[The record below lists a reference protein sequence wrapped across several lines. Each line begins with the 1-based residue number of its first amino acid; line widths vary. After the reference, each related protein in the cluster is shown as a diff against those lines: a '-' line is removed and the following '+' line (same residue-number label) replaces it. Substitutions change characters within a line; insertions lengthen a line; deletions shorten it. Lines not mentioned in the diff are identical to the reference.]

1 MKLVLIR
8 HGESTWNQQN
18 LFTGWTDVPLS
29 ENGTHEAI
37 AAGKALHQA
46 GFAFDIAY
54 TSVLTRANDTL
65 HLVLKEM
72 GHLWIPTIKSWRL
85 NERHYGGLQ
94 GLNKAETAEKY
105 GDDKVLEWRRSY
117 AVLPPLLSLDDKRH
131 PQFDRRYKTL
141 DERLLPC
148 GESLALTL
156 KRVIPFWE
164 DHIAPSLKAGKVVVV
179 AAHGNSLRALIKY
192 IEDISDSDIMQIE
205 IPTGNP
211 LIYDLDDD
219 FQMVSKHYLK

>member
-1 MKLVLIR
+1 MKLVLLR
-8 HGESTWNQQN
+8 HGESIWNQQN

-29 ENGTHEAI
+29 EKGTSEAI
-37 AAGKALHQA
+37 EAGKALHQA
-46 GFAFDIAY
+46 GFSFDIAY

-72 GHLWIPTIKSWRL
+72 GQLWIPTIKSWRL
-85 NERHYGGLQ
+85 NERHYGALQ
-94 GLNKAETAEKY
+94 GLNKAETAEEY
-105 GDDKVLEWRRSY
+105 GDAQVLEWRRSY
-117 AVLPPLLSLDDKRH
+117 AVLPPLLSLDDERH
-131 PQFDRRYKTL
+131 PRFDRRYQTL

-148 GESLALTL
+148 GESLAITL

-164 DHIAPSLKAGKVVVV
+164 DQIAPSLKARKVVIV

-192 IEDISDSDIMQIE
+192 LENISDTDIMQME

-211 LIYDLDDD
+211 LIYELDEKFKVIDR
-219 FQMVSKHYLK
+219 HYLK

>member
-46 GFAFDIAY
+46 GFTFDIAY

-72 GHLWIPTIKSWRL
+72 GQLWIPTIKSWRL

>member
-46 GFAFDIAY
+46 GFTFDIAY

-72 GHLWIPTIKSWRL
+72 GQLWIPTIKSWRL

-117 AVLPPLLSLDDKRH
+117 AVLPPLLSLDDERH

>member
-72 GHLWIPTIKSWRL
+72 GQLWIPTIKSWRL

-117 AVLPPLLSLDDKRH
+117 AVLPPLLSLDDERH

>member
-1 MKLVLIR
+1 MKLVLLR
-8 HGESTWNQQN
+8 HGESIWNQQN

-29 ENGTHEAI
+29 EKGTSEAI
-37 AAGKALHQA
+37 EAGKALHQA
-46 GFAFDIAY
+46 GFSFDIAY

-72 GHLWIPTIKSWRL
+72 GQLWIPTIKSWRL
-85 NERHYGGLQ
+85 NERHYGALQ
-94 GLNKAETAEKY
+94 GLNKAETAEEY
-105 GDDKVLEWRRSY
+105 GDAQVLEWRRSY
-117 AVLPPLLSLDDKRH
+117 AVLPPLLSLDDERH
-131 PQFDRRYKTL
+131 PRFDRRYQTL

-148 GESLALTL
+148 GESLAITL

-164 DHIAPSLKAGKVVVV
+164 DQIAPSLKASKVVIV

-192 IEDISDSDIMQIE
+192 LENISDTDIMQME

-211 LIYDLDDD
+211 LIYELDEKFKVIDR
-219 FQMVSKHYLK
+219 HYLK